1 MSTIFAKTAA
11 GPARALPLP
20 VRLRA
25 SSDGEK
31 EKSMNK
37 INGYTEE
44 EATGLIEYIYSG
56 KNAGKTLSYLFET
69 YGEEHNRAK
78 GSVRNYYYAFLKKR
92 GDARVQ
98 RILEGKNLS
107 AGEIRPFTEEETDEM
122 LRKVLTEKSK
132 GMSVRR
138 AIRNVSNGDE
148 KLMLRMQNKY
158 RNLLKKQPERV
169 RRAAQ
174 EAGVTEEK
182 TFLQRKL
189 EREIDALYERIA
201 ADLRAEN
208 ARLRCE
214 LEKLRK
220 ENGE

>member
-1 MSTIFAKTAA
+1 
-11 GPARALPLP
+11 
-20 VRLRA
+20 
-25 SSDGEK
+25 
-31 EKSMNK
+31 MNK

-69 YGEEHNRAK
+69 YGKEHNRAK
-78 GSVRNYYYAFLKKR
+78 GSVRNYYYSFLKQR
-92 GDARVQ
+92 QDERVR

-122 LRKVLTEKSK
+122 LRKVLTEKRK

-138 AIRNVSNGDE
+138 AIRNE

-169 RRAAQ
+169 RRAA
-174 EAGVTEEK
+174 EAAGIVEEK
-182 TFLQRKL
+182 SFLQRKL

-201 ADLRAEN
+201 SDLREEN
-208 ARLRCE
+208 ARLKAE
-214 LEKLRK
+214 LEKLRRGGA
-220 ENGE
+220 E